1 MNDEVFEEKLKKAF
15 QQEIEVPDSFKRTI
29 ETALNEENIRKYEI
43 KRRKEKLK
51 TILISFS
58 IIVVIAGI
66 LYVLLW
72 YS

>member
-29 ETALNEENIRKYEI
+29 ETALNEENIKKYEI

-66 LYVLLW
+66 LYVLL
-72 YS
+72 

>member
-15 QQEIEVPDSFKRTI
+15 QREIEVPDSFKRAI
-29 ETALNEENIRKYEI
+29 ETALNEENIKKYEI

-66 LYVLLW
+66 LYVLL
-72 YS
+72 

>member
-15 QQEIEVPDSFKRTI
+15 QQKIEVPDSFKRTI

-66 LYVLLW
+66 LYVLL
-72 YS
+72 

>member
-1 MNDEVFEEKLKKAF
+1 MNDEVFEKKLKKAF

-66 LYVLLW
+66 LYVLL
-72 YS
+72 

>member
-1 MNDEVFEEKLKKAF
+1 MNDEVFEKKLKKAF

>member
-1 MNDEVFEEKLKKAF
+1 MNDEVFEEKLEKAF

-66 LYVLLW
+66 LYVLL
-72 YS
+72 

>member
-1 MNDEVFEEKLKKAF
+1 MNDEVFEKKLKKAF
-15 QQEIEVPDSFKRTI
+15 QQEIEVQDSFKRTI

-66 LYVLLW
+66 LYVLL
-72 YS
+72 

>member
-15 QQEIEVPDSFKRTI
+15 QQKIEVPDSFKRTI

>member
-66 LYVLLW
+66 LYVLL
-72 YS
+72 